1 MRRAGHKRLCGIYHT
16 RGVQGDFRGLTHAI
30 QTHDEQCH
38 AQSGGDRPE
47 RPVEYEHA
55 PDCRR
60 RRHFQKQSNREF
72 IVLECLTIPGMDQL
86 VCMRSFVRVADL
98 HSFTRAADA
107 LGISRAVVSTHV
119 AELERH
125 LRCQLFHRTTR
136 RVGLT
141 SDGAEYLARCQR
153 ILAELEAADETLR
166 RTRLSPQGRLRVDVP
181 VVFGR
186 ALLIPALPKFTARYP
201 DLQLEVQFND
211 RVIDLIAEEVDLV
224 VRVGAVREPHLVARR
239 VVTTRLLTCAAP
251 EYLRAHGVPAEPE
264 ELRRHK
270 LVGHLAAG
278 NRRARKW
285 QFQRGAVRKQLS
297 LTFNV
302 AFNSVEAQI
311 MAAIRNAGIVQ
322 TMDLVVAEA
331 LATGRLE
338 VVLREWSAP
347 GAPISVVCR
356 SALRDSPKIRVFADF
371 ATELLL
377 QYRRRVDAL
386 LD

>member
-1 MRRAGHKRLCGIYHT
+1 
-16 RGVQGDFRGLTHAI
+16 
-30 QTHDEQCH
+30 
-38 AQSGGDRPE
+38 
-47 RPVEYEHA
+47 
-55 PDCRR
+55 
-60 RRHFQKQSNREF
+60 
-72 IVLECLTIPGMDQL
+72 MDQL

-251 EYLRAHGVPAEPE
+251 EYLRAHGGVATPE

-278 NRRARKW
+278 SRRAHKW
-285 QFQRGAVRKQLS
+285 LFQRGTARKQLS
-297 LTFNV
+297 LPFNV

-311 MAAIRNAGIVQ
+311 MAAIRGAGIVQ

-338 VVLREWSAP
+338 VVLRDWSAP

-386 LD
+386 LESAPS

>member
-1 MRRAGHKRLCGIYHT
+1 MPYNP
-16 RGVQGDFRGLTHAI
+16 GV
-30 QTHDEQCH
+30 
-38 AQSGGDRPE
+38 
-47 RPVEYEHA
+47 
-55 PDCRR
+55 
-60 RRHFQKQSNREF
+60 
-72 IVLECLTIPGMDQL
+72 DQL

-107 LGISRAVVSTHV
+107 LGVSRAVVSTHV
-119 AELERH
+119 AELEKH

-141 SDGAEYLARCQR
+141 SDGAQYLARCQR
-153 ILAELEAADETLR
+153 ILAELEAADEALKGSH
-166 RTRLSPQGRLRVDVP
+166 LSVQGRLRVDVP

-251 EYLRAHGVPAEPE
+251 EYLRAHGGVATPD

-278 NRRARKW
+278 SRRAHKW
-285 QFQRGAVRKQLS
+285 LFQRGTARRQLS
-297 LTFNV
+297 LPFNV

-311 MAAIRNAGIVQ
+311 MAAIRGAGVVQ
-322 TMDLVVAEA
+322 AMDLVVAEA

-338 VVLREWSAP
+338 VVLRDWSAP

-356 SALRDSPKIRVFADF
+356 SALRDSPRIRVFADF
-371 ATELLL
+371 ASELLL

-386 LD
+386 LESAP

>member
-1 MRRAGHKRLCGIYHT
+1 
-16 RGVQGDFRGLTHAI
+16 
-30 QTHDEQCH
+30 
-38 AQSGGDRPE
+38 
-47 RPVEYEHA
+47 
-55 PDCRR
+55 
-60 RRHFQKQSNREF
+60 
-72 IVLECLTIPGMDQL
+72 
-86 VCMRSFVRVADL
+86 MRSFVRVADL

-107 LGISRAVVSTHV
+107 LGVSRAVVSTHV

-153 ILAELEAADETLR
+153 ILAELEAADEALR
-166 RTRLSPQGRLRVDVP
+166 GSRLSVQGRLRVDVP

-186 ALLIPALPKFTARYP
+186 ALLLPALPKFTARYP

-211 RVIDLIAEEVDLV
+211 RVIDLIAEEVDVV

-251 EYLRAHGVPAEPE
+251 EYLRAHGGIATPE

-278 NRRARKW
+278 SRRAHKW
-285 QFQRGAVRKQLS
+285 LFQRGTARKQLS
-297 LTFNV
+297 LPFNV

-311 MAAIRNAGIVQ
+311 MAAIRGAGVVQ

-338 VVLREWSAP
+338 VVLRDWSAP

-386 LD
+386 LESAPS

>member
-1 MRRAGHKRLCGIYHT
+1 
-16 RGVQGDFRGLTHAI
+16 
-30 QTHDEQCH
+30 
-38 AQSGGDRPE
+38 
-47 RPVEYEHA
+47 
-55 PDCRR
+55 
-60 RRHFQKQSNREF
+60 
-72 IVLECLTIPGMDQL
+72 
-86 VCMRSFVRVADL
+86 MRSFVRVADL

-107 LGISRAVVSTHV
+107 LGVSRAVVSTHV
-119 AELERH
+119 AELEQH

-153 ILAELEAADETLR
+153 ILAELEAADEALR
-166 RTRLSPQGRLRVDVP
+166 GSRLSVQGRLRVDVP

-186 ALLIPALPKFTARYP
+186 ALLLPALPKFTARYP

-251 EYLRAHGVPAEPE
+251 EYLRAHGGIATPE

-278 NRRARKW
+278 SRRAHKW
-285 QFQRGAVRKQLS
+285 LFQRGTARKQLC
-297 LTFNV
+297 LPFNV

-311 MAAIRNAGIVQ
+311 MAAIRGAGVVQ

-338 VVLREWSAP
+338 VVLRDWSAP

-386 LD
+386 LESAPS

>member
-1 MRRAGHKRLCGIYHT
+1 
-16 RGVQGDFRGLTHAI
+16 
-30 QTHDEQCH
+30 
-38 AQSGGDRPE
+38 
-47 RPVEYEHA
+47 
-55 PDCRR
+55 
-60 RRHFQKQSNREF
+60 
-72 IVLECLTIPGMDQL
+72 MDQL

-285 QFQRGAVRKQLS
+285 QFQRGTVRTQLS

>member
-1 MRRAGHKRLCGIYHT
+1 MPYNPR
-16 RGVQGDFRGLTHAI
+16 V
-30 QTHDEQCH
+30 
-38 AQSGGDRPE
+38 
-47 RPVEYEHA
+47 
-55 PDCRR
+55 
-60 RRHFQKQSNREF
+60 
-72 IVLECLTIPGMDQL
+72 DQL

-107 LGISRAVVSTHV
+107 LGVSRAVVSTHV
-119 AELERH
+119 AELEQH

-153 ILAELEAADETLR
+153 ILAELEAADEALR
-166 RTRLSPQGRLRVDVP
+166 GSRASVQGRLRVDVP

-186 ALLIPALPKFTARYP
+186 ALLLPALPKFTARYP

-211 RVIDLIAEEVDLV
+211 RVIDLIAEEVDVV

-251 EYLRAHGVPAEPE
+251 EYLREHGGIATPE

-278 NRRARKW
+278 SRRAHKW
-285 QFQRGAVRKQLS
+285 LFQRGTARKQLS
-297 LTFNV
+297 LPFNV

-311 MAAIRNAGIVQ
+311 MAAIRGAGVVQ

-338 VVLREWSAP
+338 VVLRDWSAP

-386 LD
+386 LESAPS

>member
-1 MRRAGHKRLCGIYHT
+1 MPYNP
-16 RGVQGDFRGLTHAI
+16 GV
-30 QTHDEQCH
+30 
-38 AQSGGDRPE
+38 
-47 RPVEYEHA
+47 
-55 PDCRR
+55 
-60 RRHFQKQSNREF
+60 
-72 IVLECLTIPGMDQL
+72 DQL

-107 LGISRAVVSTHV
+107 LGVSRAVVSTHV

-153 ILAELEAADETLR
+153 ILAELEAADEALR
-166 RTRLSPQGRLRVDVP
+166 GARLSVQGRLRVDVP

-186 ALLIPALPKFTARYP
+186 ALLLPALPKFTARYP

-251 EYLRAHGVPAEPE
+251 EYLRAHGGIATPE

-278 NRRARKW
+278 SRRARKW
-285 QFQRGAVRKQLS
+285 LFQRGTARKQLS
-297 LTFNV
+297 LPFNV

-311 MAAIRNAGIVQ
+311 MAAIRGAGVVQ

-338 VVLREWSAP
+338 VVLRDWSAP

-386 LD
+386 LESAPS

>member
-1 MRRAGHKRLCGIYHT
+1 
-16 RGVQGDFRGLTHAI
+16 
-30 QTHDEQCH
+30 
-38 AQSGGDRPE
+38 
-47 RPVEYEHA
+47 
-55 PDCRR
+55 
-60 RRHFQKQSNREF
+60 
-72 IVLECLTIPGMDQL
+72 
-86 VCMRSFVRVADL
+86 
-98 HSFTRAADA
+98 
-107 LGISRAVVSTHV
+107 
-119 AELERH
+119 
-125 LRCQLFHRTTR
+125 
-136 RVGLT
+136 VGLT

-153 ILAELEAADETLR
+153 VLAELEAADETLR

-285 QFQRGAVRKQLS
+285 QFQRGTVRKQLS

>member
-1 MRRAGHKRLCGIYHT
+1 
-16 RGVQGDFRGLTHAI
+16 
-30 QTHDEQCH
+30 
-38 AQSGGDRPE
+38 
-47 RPVEYEHA
+47 
-55 PDCRR
+55 
-60 RRHFQKQSNREF
+60 
-72 IVLECLTIPGMDQL
+72 MDQL

-186 ALLIPALPKFTARYP
+186 ALLIPALPNFTARYP

-239 VVTTRLLTCAAP
+239 VVTTRLLTCAARASGSSSAARYASSSRSRSTLPSIPSRRRSWPRPATPASCRPWIWWWPRRSPRAGSRSCCASGRRRVRPFRSCAAARCATRPRSGCSPTLPRSCCCSTGDAWTRCWIEAPQRRRRRSQREHQRP
-251 EYLRAHGVPAEPE
+251 ERSVSCSS
-264 ELRRHK
+264 
-270 LVGHLAAG
+270 
-278 NRRARKW
+278 AR
-285 QFQRGAVRKQLS
+285 S
-297 LTFNV
+297 C
-302 AFNSVEAQI
+302 NSVESEAGRSWLAFA
-311 MAAIRNAGIVQ
+311 MNAGTCAAGSGGLIRYPCAKSQ
-322 TMDLVVAEA
+322 PS
-331 LATGRLE
+331 R
-338 VVLREWSAP
+338 
-347 GAPISVVCR
+347 R
-356 SALRDSPKIRVFADF
+356 SRF
-371 ATELLL
+371 
-377 QYRRRVDAL
+377 
-386 LD
+386 